1 MCRVG
6 MDDAGLVQVVPAV
19 DTRSVAIVRELF
31 REYAD
36 SLEFSLDFQDFE
48 QEVRGLPGEY
58 APPRGVLFLAWVEGD
73 AAGCVGV
80 RPIDSET
87 CEMKRLYVRPEFRV
101 RGVGRVL
108 AGRAVEEGQKMGYE
122 RMWLDT
128 VPSMTAAITLY
139 RSMGFSDIPPYRQN
153 PVRGALFLERKLR

>member
-1 MCRVG
+1 
-6 MDDAGLVQVVPAV
+6 MDDTGLIRVVRAV

-36 SLEFSLDFQDFE
+36 SLDFSLDFQDFE
-48 QEVRGLPGEY
+48 REVRGLPGEY
-58 APPRGVLFLAWVEGD
+58 ASPRGALFLAWVEGD

-80 RPIDSET
+80 RPIDART

-108 AGRAVEEGQKMGYE
+108 AERAVGEGRELGYE

-128 VPSMTAAITLY
+128 VPSMTAAIALY
-139 RSMGFSDIPPYRQN
+139 RSMGFHDIPPYRDN
-153 PVRGALFLERKLR
+153 PIPGALFLERELR

>member
-1 MCRVG
+1 MEADTGLIRVVH
-6 MDDAGLVQVVPAV
+6 AT
-19 DTRSVAIVRELF
+19 DTRSVAIVRGLF

-48 QEVRGLPGEY
+48 QEVRGLPGDY
-58 APPRGVLFLAWVEGD
+58 APPKGALLLAWVEGD
-73 AAGCVGV
+73 SAGCVGV
-80 RPIDSET
+80 RPIDAFT

-108 AGRAVEEGQKMGYE
+108 AERAVEEGHELGYE

-128 VPSMTAAITLY
+128 VPSMAAAIALY
-139 RSMGFSDIPPYRQN
+139 RSMGFTDIPPYRHN
-153 PVRGALFLERKLR
+153 PLPGALFLERMLR